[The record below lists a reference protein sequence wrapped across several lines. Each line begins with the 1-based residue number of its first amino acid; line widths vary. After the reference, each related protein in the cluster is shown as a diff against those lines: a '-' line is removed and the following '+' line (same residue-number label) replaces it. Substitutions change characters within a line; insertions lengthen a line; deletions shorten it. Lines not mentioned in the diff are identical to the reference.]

1 MATRTVRQRKGR
13 SVTVAEPA
21 DVRAPRPGT
30 GTSLPERAPEWAL
43 AWQACRALAAMA
55 LPAVGLATLVAGGAG
70 ALSAAMGLALVGGL
84 FGFSV
89 LLTSAV
95 GRVGSQTALAVAAS
109 AVVLRLAVYLAVLL
123 AMLSMAGLH
132 PPSMAITALA
142 ALTVTLAHE
151 IRYMVRTPQLVWLRV

>member
-1 MATRTVRQRKGR
+1 MA
-13 SVTVAEPA
+13 VAEPA
-21 DVRAPRPGT
+21 GMRAPRPGA
-30 GTSLPERAPEWAL
+30 GASLAERAPEWAL
-43 AWQACRALAAMA
+43 AWQACRALVA
-55 LPAVGLATLVAGGAG
+55 LTVPAVGIATLAAGSAG
-70 ALSAAMGLALVGGL
+70 AVSAAMGLALVGGL

-95 GRVGSQTALAVAAS
+95 GRVGSQTALAVATG

-123 AMLSMAGLH
+123 AMLSMANLH

-142 ALTVTLAHE
+142 ALTVTLTHE